1 MEFKGGEIKDV
12 SDITKG
18 RTTTHIEVENHSVPK
33 SLDDRAMNS
42 VHNFD
47 IYIVHKPHK
56 PQKKKKILLN

>member
-1 MEFKGGEIKDV
+1 LEFKGGEIKDV

-47 IYIVHKPHK
+47 IYIVSPGRDAKSVPERDT
-56 PQKKKKILLN
+56 